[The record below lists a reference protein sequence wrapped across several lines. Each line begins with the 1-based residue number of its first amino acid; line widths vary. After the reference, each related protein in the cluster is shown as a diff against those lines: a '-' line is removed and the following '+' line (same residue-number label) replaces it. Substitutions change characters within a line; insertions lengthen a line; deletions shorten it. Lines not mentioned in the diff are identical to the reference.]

1 MSSPPARR
9 WRAAGFATTLFL
21 VACLAVLV
29 AQVVTP
35 GRAVSRSRPR
45 VAAFRSAHHVTAAA
59 IHRDHRFV
67 VPPPPLPPTPITT
80 ASTTT
85 TSTTTTTGS
94 TTTPTTA
101 APAPTTTTTTAPP
114 QSPPA
119 PAPAAALPV
128 GVPPKGQA
136 TQWGCAAALA
146 YLTAYAYPGFTLE
159 CPGNAE
165 GREGM
170 TCKNW
175 PGVCPGQ
182 LVIAIADP
190 CPAAYMN
197 EASNSWVLMGA
208 STAPEDPYGTC

>member
-1 MSSPPARR
+1 MSSSPARR
-9 WRAAGFATTLFL
+9 WRAAWLASTT
-21 VACLAVLV
+21 VVVGCLAVLV

-45 VAAFRSAHHVTAAA
+45 VAAWTGARATSAAVDSYA
-59 IHRDHRFV
+59 HRVV
-67 VPPPPLPPTPITT
+67 VPPPRAAWP
-80 ASTTT
+80 TTT
-85 TSTTTTTGS
+85 TVSPVATTTTT
-94 TTTPTTA
+94 TTTTA
-101 APAPTTTTTTAPP
+101 APPPPTTTTTAPP

-119 PAPAAALPV
+119 AAPPSPAPAPSNA
-128 GVPPKGQA
+128 VPPQGQA

-146 YLTAYAYPGFTLE
+146 YLSAYAYPGFTLD
-159 CPGNAE
+159 CPGNAQ
-165 GREGM
+165 GREAM
-170 TCKNW
+170 TCKDW

-208 STAPEDPYGTC
+208 SKAPEDPYGTC